1 MIELKE
7 TVFETDSENKFTTVT
22 TNERKWITKLNKLA
36 EQRPDEV
43 KIVITPE
50 DNHGY
55 LLAHVPKSYMKL
67 SPPKTRVLTDEQKAA
82 AAERMRNIAIKRK
95 KNT

>member
-7 TVFETDSENKFTTVT
+7 TVFETDSDNKFATIT

-36 EQRPDEV
+36 EKRPDEV
-43 KIVITPE
+43 KIVSRPE

-55 LLAHVPKSYMKL
+55 MLAHVPKSYMKL
-67 SPPKTRVLTDEQKAA
+67 SPPRTVNYSEEHRAALADRMKTVS
-82 AAERMRNIAIKRK
+82 RK
-95 KNT
+95 KKEV